1 MDEDDSQDELINLSA
16 SCSKVKRAVFGST
29 SGESDDDDDGSDQ
42 ADSDSGE
49 DDDEEADEEGGEE
62 DESDV
67 SEEEDLKAE
76 EGAFGQSSGALAG
89 MSLDEDADK
98 CPICLNS
105 FTVQPV
111 ATPESC
117 EHYFCLDCILE
128 WAKNANSCPVDRI
141 SFNSIYLRKSYG
153 GKVQKVI
160 TVRKPVKEV
169 QDEVVNVDLEQTNCE
184 VCGGSDREDRLL
196 LCDGCDSGYHM
207 ECLTPPLDAV
217 PIEEW
222 FCPECVANN
231 LHHRGSAEEVSEA
244 ESIPSTL
251 HQSRRRSLSNAARP
265 TRAIARTQQ
274 SERVRANVNRNRI
287 TQARSS
293 QLAPTYLIQS
303 SWLDETINAV
313 VAGLNSAVYVRD
325 LTPRPPSRRRR
336 RTVKRRKVLGGKSSS
351 AKVKKGG
358 TRRRKT
364 KRRVRRTQSRKTA
377 AKNPAKKPPVPAVYR
392 GSESTLSNMR
402 ANIGAPSLSIYGD
415 PFDLDPFADDDE
427 DEQQDHITHL
437 LEAKRRGISHSALRS
452 HQPVARPVSA
462 GLTRRGL
469 DIPQSSS
476 VVEAAPVPD
485 LLGSILSGQNML
497 FMDSADIDIN
507 RDGSLQAT
515 KPTSLSS
522 KFNPG
527 HSKSNSSGES
537 SAQMN
542 TGLTANFRD
551 GSFSPGTSSSP
562 TRPFSNS
569 PSVLPPSLPS
579 TFHHTGQE
587 VPARP
592 RLGFQPPD
600 SSRPI
605 STNGVGHARNVGSLS
620 TASNV
625 CPKSKKT
632 SVPQAKRAQ
641 IKPMWQDISDLPRIP
656 KIKREHSS
664 HERRSATTHGDCR
677 PDAFMNSLTGD
688 RIPQT
693 NVGQRGAA
701 SRQSSRSDRA
711 GSSSTFSNSSY
722 PTTSSSSSS
731 SSSSQSGHSSATSSS
746 SSVSFRINS
755 SGNSLLSRRL
765 SNASSSSGGHSMGDH
780 RKEKADEAKKRLLQ
794 RDKQILLASRTSA
807 AKVEDNDI
815 YDPFNPTMSESS
827 SSDEEQ
833 ESKSKNTFT
842 PHAILPLK
850 QDDLQNRLGF
860 KSEGEEV
867 QISPGETR
875 IRDEPRASGPPG
887 CKVKVEKESTA
898 TQTVQQIP
906 PTVRVKT
913 EPESDDEQ
921 EERSFMFG
929 VQSSRERTDGTS
941 PVRLKVDSK
950 KNKALVKEENQHV
963 EVTPHVAQSH
973 SKTLPPTSSVS
984 KTLPPKEVRSDSRD
998 LNSKKESVRKGVS
1011 SKHRHSSSS
1020 SSESDRSRSR
1030 DCHGGKR
1037 DSGKDPKKSSG
1048 RSRSKERKTR
1058 PQSHSNSSRSNS
1070 PETTRKKRRHSPSP
1084 SHLKN
1089 RRRSRSSSRERS
1101 RKANHNHKSPER
1113 NDRERDRNRRR
1124 LPKDERKRSRSRE
1137 RRKNEVQKRD
1147 RSRSRDRGKRKE
1159 EGPSKSSQSA
1169 PRSKASS
1176 IKDRSVMVKTKEV
1189 PKNSIKDK
1197 MDVKVEK
1204 LDVPCSAAEA
1214 VKEERRED
1222 QVKAKE
1228 VIKPIKKEKEAPLD
1242 IFADSPK
1249 AEEIKEEE
1257 MREHKFTQVPIK
1269 AEVCELEIK
1278 VEPNPPE
1285 VSFQGSLSSLSSLI
1299 TPDAAVSQTRP
1310 GPESPAER
1318 AQAEVP
1324 AASVKQEVQQ
1334 PSDSEDDFNV
1344 DMMLDN
1350 LEDVRSEQAEGEDTE
1365 LKEVKVEQEAKKEG
1379 EQVLGTPGAKSKSQ
1393 VKRVTWNIQEPDGP
1407 QPEKATSKLALYK
1420 RKMKQEG
1427 VRRTPS
1433 TVQNIQETSSVSTSD
1448 PGKKAAPATSSS
1460 KPAEMTDGD
1469 LSRQD
1474 VYLKKLHMQERAVE
1488 EVKLAIKPFYQRRDI
1503 NKEEYKEILRKA
1515 VQKVCHSKSG
1525 EINPVKVGNLVKAYV
1540 DKYKHARKHKKGEES
1555 GKSQQTSAEPMDIS
1569 DSP

>member
-1 MDEDDSQDELINLSA
+1 MDEDDSQDEQINPSA

-29 SGESDDDDDGSDQ
+29 SGESDDESDQ

-49 DDDEEADEEGGEE
+49 DDDDDEEDGDGGEE

-67 SEEEDLKAE
+67 SEDEDLKAE
-76 EGAFGQSSGALAG
+76 EGAFGQTSGSLAG
-89 MSLDEDADK
+89 MSSDEDTDK

-105 FTVQPV
+105 FSVQPV

-169 QDEVVNVDLEQTNCE
+169 QDDVLNVDLEQTNCE
-184 VCGGSDREDRLL
+184 VCGTSDREDRLL
-196 LCDGCDSGYHM
+196 LCDGCDAGYHM

-231 LHHRGSAEEVSEA
+231 LHQRGSAEDVSEA
-244 ESIPSTL
+244 ESIPSTA
-251 HQSRRRSLSNAARP
+251 HQSRRRSQYNAARP

-303 SWLDETINAV
+303 SWLDDTINAV
-313 VAGLNSAVYVRD
+313 VAGLNTAVYVRD
-325 LTPRPPSRRRR
+325 LTPRPPTRRRR
-336 RTVKRRKVLGGKSSS
+336 KTVKRRKVLGGKSG
-351 AKVKKGG
+351 KMKTGG

-377 AKNPAKKPPVPAVYR
+377 AKKSAMKPPVPAVYR
-392 GSESTLSNMR
+392 GSENTLSNMR

-415 PFDLDPFADDDE
+415 PFDLDPFAEDDD
-427 DEQQDHITHL
+427 DDPQDHVTHL

-462 GLTRRGL
+462 GLSRRGL
-469 DIPQSSS
+469 DIPQSNG

-542 TGLTANFRD
+542 TGLTPNFRD
-551 GSFSPGTSSSP
+551 SAFSPGTSCSP

-569 PSVLPPSLPS
+569 MSVSPSSLPS
-579 TFHHTGQE
+579 TFNHTRQE
-587 VPARP
+587 LPARP
-592 RLGFQPPD
+592 RPGFQPPG

-605 STNGVGHARNVGSLS
+605 STHGVGQARNVGCLS
-620 TASNV
+620 TASNA
-625 CPKSKKT
+625 CSNSKKT
-632 SVPQAKRAQ
+632 SLPQAKKAQ
-641 IKPMWQDISDLPRIP
+641 IKPMWQDISELPRIP
-656 KIKREHSS
+656 KIKREHNGGSSRS
-664 HERRSATTHGDCR
+664 HERGSTSSHADCR
-677 PDAFMNSLTGD
+677 PDGFMNTLAGD
-688 RIPQT
+688 RMPQT
-693 NVGQRGAA
+693 NVDQRGAT
-701 SRQSSRSDRA
+701 SRQTSRSDRA
-711 GSSSTFSNSSY
+711 GTSSTFSNSSY
-722 PTTSSSSSS
+722 PTSSSSS
-731 SSSSQSGHSSATSSS
+731 SSSSQLGHSTITSSSS

-765 SNASSSSGGHSMGDH
+765 SNASSSLGSHRMGDH
-780 RKEKADEAKKRLLQ
+780 RNEKADEAKKRLLQ
-794 RDKQILLASRTSA
+794 RDKEILLASRTST

-833 ESKSKNTFT
+833 GSKSKSTFSS
-842 PHAILPLK
+842 HAVLPLK
-850 QDDLQNRLGF
+850 QGVLKNRLDF
-860 KSEGEEV
+860 KSEREEV
-867 QISPGETR
+867 QISPEGIQ
-875 IRDEPRASGPPG
+875 IRDAPSTSKPSG

-906 PTVRVKT
+906 PTVRVKM

-921 EERSFMFG
+921 EEQRFKIR
-929 VQSSRERTDGTS
+929 VQSSRERTDDTS
-941 PVRLKVDSK
+941 PACLKVDSK
-950 KNKALVKEENQHV
+950 KDKTTIKEENLHV
-963 EVTPHVAQSH
+963 EVTPHVAHSH
-973 SKTLPPTSSVS
+973 SRNLPPTSSVS
-984 KTLPPKEVRSDSRD
+984 KKLPPKEIVSDSRD
-998 LNSKKESVRKGVS
+998 LNSKKESIIKGAS
-1011 SKHRHSSSS
+1011 SKHQRSSSS

-1030 DCHGGKR
+1030 DCHGGKG
-1037 DSGKDPKKSSG
+1037 DSGKDLKKSSG
-1048 RSRSKERKTR
+1048 RSRSEERKAR
-1058 PQSHSNSSRSNS
+1058 PHSHTNSSSSNS
-1070 PETTRKKRRHSPSP
+1070 PEKIRKKRRHSPSS
-1084 SHLKN
+1084 SHAN
-1089 RRRSRSSSRERS
+1089 SRRRSRSRSSSREHS

-1124 LPKDERKRSRSRE
+1124 LPKDERKRSRSRSRE
-1137 RRKNEVQKRD
+1137 KRKNEVQKRD
-1147 RSRSRDRGKRKE
+1147 RSRDTGKSSE
-1159 EGPSKSSQSA
+1159 EGPSKRSQSA
-1169 PRSKASS
+1169 PQSKPTSV
-1176 IKDRSVMVKTKEV
+1176 KDKIKTKEV
-1189 PKNSIKDK
+1189 PKNAFKDK

-1204 LDVPCSAAEA
+1204 LDIPYLAAEV
-1214 VKEERRED
+1214 VKEECRED
-1222 QVKAKE
+1222 PVKVKE
-1228 VIKPIKKEKEAPLD
+1228 VVKPIKKEKEAPLD

-1249 AEEIKEEE
+1249 AEEIQV
-1257 MREHKFTQVPIK
+1257 TQVPIK
-1269 AEVCELEIK
+1269 TETCELEIK

-1285 VSFQGSLSSLSSLI
+1285 ASSQASLSSLSSLI

-1310 GPESPAER
+1310 GPESPAEQ
-1318 AQAEVP
+1318 AQ

-1334 PSDSEDDFNV
+1334 PSDSEDDLTV

-1350 LEDVRSEQAEGEDTE
+1350 LDDVKSERAEGEDGGF
-1365 LKEVKVEQEAKKEG
+1365 KEEKVEQDMKKEV
-1379 EQVLGTPGAKSKSQ
+1379 EQVLVMSGAKSKSQ

-1420 RKMKQEG
+1420 KKLKQEG
-1427 VRRTPS
+1427 VRRTSS
-1433 TVQNIQETSSVSTSD
+1433 TVQNTQETSSVSTSD
-1448 PGKKAAPATSSS
+1448 PGKKTAPATSTS
-1460 KPAEMTDGD
+1460 KPEMTDGE

-1525 EINPVKVGNLVKAYV
+1525 EINPLKVGNLVKAYV

-1555 GKSQQTSAEPMDIS
+1555 AKSQQTNAEPMDIS